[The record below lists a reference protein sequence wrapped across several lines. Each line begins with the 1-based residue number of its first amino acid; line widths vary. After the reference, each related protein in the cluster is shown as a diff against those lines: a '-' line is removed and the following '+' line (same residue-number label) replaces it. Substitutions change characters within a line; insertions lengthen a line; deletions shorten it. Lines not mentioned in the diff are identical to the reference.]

1 MKKTILSELLD
12 YLKLIVFVLVFVLVI
27 NNFVI
32 VNALIPSESME
43 NTIMTGDRIFGNRL
57 AYSFGVP
64 ERGDIIIF
72 KFPDD
77 EKQLF
82 IKRVIGL
89 PGDTVDIVDGKI
101 YINGSDTPLDEP
113 YLLEAMDTSIDDN
126 APYVVPENSYF
137 VLGDN
142 RNRSRDSRLWTNTYV
157 HREQILGKAAFR
169 YFPFNK
175 MGTIK

>member
-12 YLKLIVFVLVFVLVI
+12 YLKLIVFVVVFVLII

-57 AYSFGVP
+57 AYTFGEVDR
-64 ERGDIIIF
+64 EDIIIF
-72 KFPDD
+72 KFPDN
-77 EKQLF
+77 ESELF

-89 PGDTVDIVDGKI
+89 PGDTVDIVDGKV
-101 YINGSDTPLDEP
+101 YLNGSETPLEEP
-113 YLLEAMDTSIDDN
+113 YLPEVPTSRGDGQ
-126 APYVVPENSYF
+126 YVVPVNSYF

-142 RNRSRDSRLWTNTYV
+142 RNNSRDSREWTNKYV
-157 HREQILGKAAFR
+157 HKDKILGKAALR
-169 YFPFNK
+169 YFPFDA
-175 MGTIK
+175 MGTIG